1 MKKKKKVGGLTKIAV
16 AVFAVYA
23 TFTMVSL
30 QLQISQKKEEKR
42 LFWKA
47 RIPTSMWPASPG
59 NSWAMSPLANGSLW
73 TLLANKTERVTKRIW
88 S

>member
-30 QLQISQKKEEKR
+30 QLQISQKK
-42 LFWKA
+42 
-47 RIPTSMWPASPG
+47 
-59 NSWAMSPLANGSLW
+59 
-73 TLLANKTERVTKRIW
+73 
-88 S
+88 